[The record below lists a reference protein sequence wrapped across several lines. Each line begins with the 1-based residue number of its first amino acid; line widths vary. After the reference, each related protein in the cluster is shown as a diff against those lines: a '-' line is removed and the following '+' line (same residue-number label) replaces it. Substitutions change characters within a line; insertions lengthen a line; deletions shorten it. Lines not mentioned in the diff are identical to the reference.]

1 MSTGY
6 LYFTGVLF
14 KPSNEHPGILFY
26 VGVLP
31 GLPRVLKTDG
41 SWLTLYCSRV
51 TYRFYSVQCQTILLC
66 PMPDDFTRHRE
77 TSWAEKGYSV
87 HILWENVW
95 RNWGYVYVISLVEI
109 LKIYN
114 VKCQNRF
121 YSKYMINTM

>member
-66 PMPDDFTRHRE
+66 PMPDDFTLSNAR
-77 TSWAEKGYSV
+77 
-87 HILWENVW
+87 
-95 RNWGYVYVISLVEI
+95 
-109 LKIYN
+109 
-114 VKCQNRF
+114 RF
-121 YSKYMINTM
+121 YSSQGDLLGRKGLLGSYIVGECVEKLGLCICNKLGGDFKNI